1 MQNSPNS
8 YSKLSQAEII
18 MSKKL
23 SDALPYLPIE
33 KMFVVNKSI
42 DFKWRELWRLKETAL
57 LDRFIRNMEDAPRSD
72 RKLKPLQVGQYFALQ
87 NQQGSKPLRW
97 NRTGVIVMCMDFD
110 QYIVKVHGSN
120 RLTRRNR
127 RFLRAYDP
135 PAGLQFRIPS
145 ALPETSLNKGAGDV
159 GRGHVQV
166 DDAQRQPLGDVSAE
180 DERDMPTAEENGP
193 SVCDTNGDS
202 CAPQAEEIGLRRSAR
217 SNKGKSTR
225 LKDFVTG
232 MEYEDAV
239 WEASKD

>member
-1 MQNSPNS
+1 MG
-8 YSKLSQAEII
+8 
-18 MSKKL
+18 KKL
-23 SDALPYLPIE
+23 SDALPYLPSE

-72 RKLKPLQVGQYFALQ
+72 RKLKPLQVGQYVALQ

-120 RLTRRNR
+120 RLTQRNR

-145 ALPETSLNKGAGDV
+145 AIPETSLNKGAGDV
-159 GRGHVQV
+159 EV
-166 DDAQRQPLGDVSAE
+166 
-180 DERDMPTAEENGP
+180 MF
-193 SVCDTNGDS
+193 
-202 CAPQAEEIGLRRSAR
+202 
-217 SNKGKSTR
+217 KSMM
-225 LKDFVTG
+225 LKDHH
-232 MEYEDAV
+232 
-239 WEASKD
+239 